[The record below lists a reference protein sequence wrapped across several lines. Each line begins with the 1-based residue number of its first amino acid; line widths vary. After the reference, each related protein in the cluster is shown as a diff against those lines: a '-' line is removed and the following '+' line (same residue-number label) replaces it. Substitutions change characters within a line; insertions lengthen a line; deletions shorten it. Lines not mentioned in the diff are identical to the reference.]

1 MEIKY
6 QTKEKLVIGD
16 DIREFV
22 FLDLANLNYEIEGY
36 KKHYWV
42 LYMQKE
48 LVGDNKI
55 NFTLGTSY
63 YLNGRCSELYF
74 GYFLN
79 DINRRK
85 IEFNEDGTVKR
96 DYIILFDPRKQQ
108 NGNYYYAT
116 VPQNVILEDYLSA
129 KKRLFENYNKS
140 ERIINHI
147 LGDDI
152 VSEYIYYSDR
162 YCNLLNYY
170 CEDSELLKSIVQ
182 RFDDDWFL
190 RDLERDI
197 RVGKSLKRDY
207 TNIEQK
213 KD

>member
-1 MEIKY
+1 M
-6 QTKEKLVIGD
+6 
-16 DIREFV
+16 
-22 FLDLANLNYEIEGY
+22 
-36 KKHYWV
+36 
-42 LYMQKE
+42 
-48 LVGDNKI
+48 
-55 NFTLGTSY
+55 
-63 YLNGRCSELYF
+63 
-74 GYFLN
+74 
-79 DINRRK
+79 
-85 IEFNEDGTVKR
+85 
-96 DYIILFDPRKQQ
+96 
-108 NGNYYYAT
+108 
-116 VPQNVILEDYLSA
+116 
-129 KKRLFENYNKS
+129 
-140 ERIINHI
+140 
-147 LGDDI
+147 GDDI